1 MGQPATLDA
10 RIGDAKRGGARCAV
24 ATAVMAASLL
34 ASQPVQAQRGC
45 LVLLCLAA
53 PSWRE
58 IPMCVAPIRQLL
70 HDLAR
75 GRPFP
80 SCAMSGP
87 GNSAHHQ
94 WAMAPGNCPPQYTR
108 MIEGEGSPTYV
119 CDYTGEVS
127 VTIDGALWARTWWSF
142 AGDTVTEFLPPAKAR
157 LGTWDTRFDDDYAAW
172 LAVQPPPP
180 PPCHDC

>member
-1 MGQPATLDA
+1 MSQSATLDA
-10 RIGDAKRGGARCAV
+10 RHGDAKRGCARHAF
-24 ATAVMAASLL
+24 AAALVGSGLML
-34 ASQPVQAQRGC
+34 SPLVQAQRGC
-45 LVLLCLAA
+45 IELLCLAA

-58 IPMCVAPIRQLL
+58 IPMCVPPIRQLL

-80 SCAMSGP
+80 ICAMSGP
-87 GNSAHHQ
+87 GNNAQHQ

-108 MIEGEGSPTYV
+108 LLEGDGSPTYV

-142 AGDTVTEFLPPAKAR
+142 GGDTVTEFLPPAKAR
-157 LGTWDTRFDDDYAAW
+157 LGTWDTRFDDEYAAW
-172 LAVQPPPP
+172 LAVQSPPPS
-180 PPCHDC
+180 PCYDC

>member
-1 MGQPATLDA
+1 MGQSATLDA
-10 RIGDAKRGGARCAV
+10 RHGDAKRGCARHAF
-24 ATAVMAASLL
+24 AAALVGSGLML
-34 ASQPVQAQRGC
+34 SPLVQAQRGC
-45 LVLLCLAA
+45 IELLCLAA

-58 IPMCVAPIRQLL
+58 IPMCVPPIRQLL

-80 SCAMSGP
+80 ICAMSGP
-87 GNSAHHQ
+87 GNNAQQQ

-108 MIEGEGSPTYV
+108 LLEGDGSPTYV

-142 AGDTVTEFLPPAKAR
+142 GGDTVTEFLPPAKAR
-157 LGTWDTRFDDDYAAW
+157 LGTWDTRFDDEYAAW
-172 LAVQPPPP
+172 LAVQSPPPS
-180 PPCHDC
+180 PCYDC